1 MKPLDH
7 GREAHTTPGEG
18 PELPRVAVVIP
29 CYNEAPT
36 VGKVVEDFRRALP
49 HATVWVFDNN
59 STDGTG
65 AEARRAGARVVRSLL
80 QGKGNVIQH
89 MSNVVDADAYVIVDG
104 DGTYCAAAAPEL
116 LERFTRDGLDML
128 VASRLERPD
137 DGAFRPFHRLG
148 NLLITRTISILFR
161 TRMTDV
167 LSGYRILSAR
177 FVDVARLRMGGFQ
190 VETEMT
196 LQCLTKRLQWT
207 EVPVPYGSR
216 PAGSRSKLNTW
227 SDGFLIL
234 RCILMIFKDYKPL
247 LFFSAL
253 AGVLA
258 IGSLVIGSAPI
269 SDYVRFRYVLH
280 VPRAILAAG
289 LAILAGIALTAGV
302 ILDTIAKYHQ
312 ESIELWKRALDRMR
326 VHGPDA

>member
-1 MKPLDH
+1 MVDPA
-7 GREAHTTPGEG
+7 GEA
-18 PELPRVAVVIP
+18 PRIAVVVP
-29 CYNEAPT
+29 CYNEAAT
-36 VGKVVEDFRRALP
+36 VGKVVEDFRCALP
-49 HATVWVFDNN
+49 DATVWVFDNN
-59 STDGTG
+59 STDGT
-65 AEARRAGARVVRSLL
+65 AEVARRAGARVELSPV

-89 MSNVVDADAYVIVDG
+89 MSNVVDAEIYVIVDG
-104 DGTYCAAAAPEL
+104 DGTYSATAAPAL
-116 LERFTRDGLDML
+116 VERFTRDKLDML
-128 VASRLERPD
+128 VASRLERYD
-137 DGAFRPFHRLG
+137 DQAFRPFHRLG

-161 TRMTDV
+161 TRLTDV
-167 LSGYRILSAR
+167 LSGYRILSRR
-177 FVDVARLRMGGFQ
+177 FVDVARLRMSGFQ

-196 LQCLTKRLQWT
+196 LQCLTKRLAWA

-234 RCILMIFKDYKPL
+234 RCILLIFKDYKPL

-253 AGVLA
+253 AGLFA
-258 IGSLVIGSAPI
+258 LGSLVIGSAPI

-302 ILDTIAKYHQ
+302 VLDTIAKYHQ
-312 ESIELWKRALDRMR
+312 ESIELWKRALERKH
-326 VHGPDA
+326 VHGPDLRGP